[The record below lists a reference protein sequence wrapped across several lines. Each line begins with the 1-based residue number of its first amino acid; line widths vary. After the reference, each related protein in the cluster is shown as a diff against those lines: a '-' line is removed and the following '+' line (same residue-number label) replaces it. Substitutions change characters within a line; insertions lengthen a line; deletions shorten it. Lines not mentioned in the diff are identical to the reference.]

1 MPMSD
6 ALVEMAIS
14 EVRAAV
20 PMRIG
25 QEAGLAILAEWAE
38 PFRAL
43 HIYIGQPEARA
54 IQAAQRGERPPRPS
68 TWDLFLSAVELLG
81 ARLDRGVIDRVEEA
95 RHFFASITLVRGE
108 ETLSLA
114 CRPSDAIA
122 LVARQAGATLY
133 ATEEVLASAGRF
145 PDDAGAG
152 L

>member
-1 MPMSD
+1 MSEP
-6 ALVEMAIS
+6 LIELAIS

-25 QEAGLAILAEWAE
+25 QEAGLAVLAELVE
-38 PFRAL
+38 PFRSL

-68 TWDLFLSAVELLG
+68 TWDLFLTAVRLLG

-95 RHFFASITLVRGE
+95 RHFFASVTLVQGE
-108 ETLSLA
+108 ETLSIS

-122 LVARQAGATLY
+122 LVAREPEAALY
-133 ATEEVLASAGRF
+133 TTEDVMAAAGRF
-145 PDDAGAG
+145 PGDD
-152 L
+152 LVSP